1 MLFEKFLLNINRL
14 QLTYCNTVTFTDG
27 SFYNVERVSTF
38 LTNEYK
44 SKYYNSIKDVS
55 LPSANMKAIVALCGT
70 TKCDQNRFFQFM
82 GDNPLSPFTIDYPT
96 EVPDNKDNGTIVPLE
111 AESLK
116 FCYEKETNDSWRC
129 SCQDCPSEL
138 TCAAPPNIPAPKS
151 PFLILGFDGPL
162 IILLIVYL
170 ALFLLCLVHLSINI
184 HYRRLNQMD
193 PMTRSASIASSISER
208 HIQVLQGNI
217 NNGCRIVDQ
226 ILHNFFTNWATFAV
240 SHPWTVIMCAVV
252 VVGACCGG
260 MYFFVLTSAPID
272 LWSAPQSQ
280 TRLEKN
286 KFDATFVP
294 FYRTTQVII
303 TAPKI
308 PSFNYTVHRDEL
320 DGPVEQ
326 TFSGV
331 FRKDIFT
338 KIFNLQAGIMSV
350 TARLDNRTIGVKD
363 VCFIPLA
370 PDVNE
375 CALIS
380 PFQWFQNNRASVD
393 VVVTD
398 NKNGHNATYLEHIYR
413 CVSSPLETA
422 DGSYDTMSC
431 MTTFTGPA
439 QVNIALGGFSEKGDP
454 LLADAI
460 VLSLPL
466 NNHKNESLNAD
477 AEAWELAF
485 IEYMRGWSDPDIEL
499 AFMAERSIED
509 ELQREAYQDI
519 FTVALSYFLMFGYVA
534 IMLGKVSCCA
544 ETGVPL
550 YCIRRWLVDAKISL
564 GLAGV
569 LFVLLSVLGS
579 LGIFSYAGYKSTVII
594 MEVIPFLVLAVGVD
608 NIFILVQ
615 AVQRDY
621 LLVGETGNEQLVRI
635 FADVAPSMLLSA
647 ASEVIA
653 FACGSLSSQPAVHD
667 FSLYAS
673 VAVLLNFLLQVS
685 VFLVLLSW
693 DRQRELAERVDVFC
707 CVGASSDVHLSD
719 GETRP
724 RSPLYLLVSK
734 VWVPA
739 LLNTT
744 VVRFIVMSVFGLTF
758 CLSIAAIPHLSIGL
772 DQQLALPKDSYVG
785 PYFIYLNK
793 YLEVGAPV
801 YFVVELEDDQGN
813 YSLNAS
819 SLTGQNQL
827 CGVSGC
833 NVDSVVSLV
842 NIYANFSDFSRLA
855 QPPNSWIDDYFD
867 WLEPTDEYYSC
878 CRYYSGGEK
887 KNQFCPSTDDQ
898 ASCSMCIESE
908 YDHHRPTS
916 QQFQQYL
923 EWYLKDNPTTKGFG
937 CTKGGHAAYGDAV
950 KYTAVER
957 SDKKGA
963 ASSNISAAY
972 FMTYHTTCRNSS
984 DFIDAYKQARNL
996 SELIKQNVNGNVY
1009 PYSVFYV
1016 YYEMYVTMVNQVAIN
1031 LSVCIFA
1038 VFLVSF
1044 VLLNFNFMSSVIT
1057 TTTVLMITVNVLG
1070 MMYLLNINI
1079 NPVSL
1084 VNLVMSVGISVEFS
1098 SHITRSFSLSRQPG
1112 RVDRAKEALA
1122 KTGSSVLSG
1131 IFMTKLIGISVLAF
1145 AKSQIFEIYY
1155 FKMYVCIVL
1164 LGMLHGLVFLPV
1176 FLTFFGP
1183 ARNTEPLRT
1192 SGYKKIETEAN
1203 ERDPILP
1210 K

>member
-1 MLFEKFLLNINRL
+1 
-14 QLTYCNTVTFTDG
+14 
-27 SFYNVERVSTF
+27 
-38 LTNEYK
+38 
-44 SKYYNSIKDVS
+44 
-55 LPSANMKAIVALCGT
+55 MKAIVALCGT
-70 TKCDQNRFFQFM
+70 TKCDQDRFFQFM
-82 GDNPLSPFTIDYPT
+82 GDNPLSPFPIDYPT
-96 EVPDNKDNGTIVPLE
+96 SVGPNKDNGTITPLKPDT
-111 AESLK
+111 LK
-116 FCYEKETNDSWRC
+116 YCWEKETPDSWRC
-129 SCQDCPSEL
+129 SCQDCPSNI
-138 TCAAPPNIPAPKS
+138 TCAPPPEIPAPKS

-162 IILLIVYL
+162 VILLIIYL
-170 ALFLLCLVHLSINI
+170 SLFLICLIHLSINI
-184 HYRRLNQMD
+184 HYRRLNQTD

-208 HIQVLQGNI
+208 HIEALQGKVNQGCRVVDQVL
-217 NNGCRIVDQ
+217 
-226 ILHNFFTNWATFAV
+226 HTFFTKWATFAV
-240 SHPWTVIMCAVV
+240 SHPWIVIVIATLLI
-252 VVGACCGG
+252 GAFCGG
-260 MYFFVLTSAPID
+260 MYFFHLTSAPID
-272 LWSAPQSQ
+272 LWSAPTSQ

-286 KFDATFVP
+286 KYDATFVP
-294 FYRTTQVII
+294 FYRTTQVIV
-303 TAPKI
+303 TAPKV
-308 PSFNYTVHRDEL
+308 PAFNYTIHRDEL
-320 DGPVEQ
+320 DGPVVQ
-326 TFSGV
+326 TFSG
-331 FRKDIFT
+331 IFKKEIFK
-338 KIFNLQAGIMSV
+338 KIFDMQEGIMNV
-350 TARLDNRTIGVKD
+350 KAKVGNRTIGVKD
-363 VCFIPLA
+363 VCFVPLA
-370 PDVNE
+370 PDVDE

-380 PFQWFQNNRASVD
+380 PFQWFQNNKSAVD

-422 DGSYDTMSC
+422 DASFDIMSC
-431 MTTFTGPA
+431 LTTFSGPA
-439 QVNIALGGFSEKGDP
+439 QVNIALGGFSDKGDP
-454 LLADAI
+454 LQADAI

-466 NNHKNESLNAD
+466 NNHLNETLNAD
-477 AEAWELAF
+477 AEAWELAY
-485 IEYMRGWSDPDIEL
+485 IDYMKAWNDSDIEF
-499 AFMAERSIED
+499 AFQAERSIED

-534 IMLGKVSCCA
+534 VMLGKVSCCA

-550 YCIRRWLVDAKISL
+550 YCLRRWMVDAKISL

-569 LFVLLSVLGS
+569 LFVLLSVVGS

-615 AVQRDY
+615 AVQRDV
-621 LLVGETGNEQLVRI
+621 LQPGESGNEQLVRI
-635 FADVAPSMLLSA
+635 FGDVAPSMLLSA
-647 ASEVIA
+647 SSEVIA

-673 VAVLLNFLLQVS
+673 VAVFLNFLLQVS

-707 CVGASSDVHLSD
+707 CVPASSDVHLSE

-724 RSPLYLLVSK
+724 HSPLYLMVSK

-744 VVRFIVMSVFGLTF
+744 VVRFLVMSFFGLTF

-785 PYFIYLNK
+785 PYFEYLSK

-801 YFVVELEDDQGN
+801 YFVVEMENDDGN
-813 YSLNAS
+813 HTLNAS

-833 NVDSVVSLV
+833 NTDSVVSLV
-842 NIYANFSDFSRLA
+842 NIYANFTDFSRLA

-878 CRYYSGGEK
+878 CRYYSSGDK
-887 KNQFCPSTDDQ
+887 KDQFCPSTDEMG
-898 ASCSMCIESE
+898 SCSMCIDSG
-908 YDHHRPTS
+908 YPHHRPNP
-916 QQFQQYL
+916 QEFEQYL
-923 EWYLKDNPTTKGFG
+923 EWYLKDNPTTKGYA
-937 CTKGGHAAYGDAV
+937 CTKGGHAAYGNAV
-950 KYTAVER
+950 KYTTT
-957 SDKKGA
+957 KKEGTRGSVSTNVS
-963 ASSNISAAY
+963 ASY

-984 DFIDAYKQARNL
+984 DFIEAYKQARNL
-996 SELIKQNVNGNVY
+996 SELIKQSVDANVY

-1031 LSVCIFA
+1031 LSVCIVA
-1038 VFLVSF
+1038 VFIVSF
-1044 VLLNFNFMSSVIT
+1044 ILLNFNFMSSVIT
-1057 TTTVLMITVNVLG
+1057 TTTVLMITVNMLG
-1070 MMYLLNINI
+1070 MMYVLDINI

-1098 SHITRSFSLSRQPG
+1098 SHITRSFSLSRQLG
-1112 RVDRAKEALA
+1112 RVDRAKEALS

-1145 AKSQIFEIYY
+1145 AKSQIFQIYY
-1155 FKMYVCIVL
+1155 FRMYVCIVA

-1183 ARNTEPLRT
+1183 ARNTKPLRS
-1192 SGYKKIETEAN
+1192 SGYQQIKTEPS
-1203 ERDPILP
+1203 ERDPLLP
-1210 K
+1210 E